1 MTHGHPL
8 STAILLADAGAS
20 TNDLSNER
28 EPLLGSMFILI
39 NELFKNIATYTQY
52 IRHELHKI

>member
-1 MTHGHPL
+1 MDNDLIVSWSDKMTHGHPL

-28 EPLLGSMFILI
+28 EPLLGSMFYI
-39 NELFKNIATYTQY
+39 NKWI
-52 IRHELHKI
+52 I